1 MSLLILEILT
11 YSKLNL
17 TELYISRE
25 IGTNFEEKQFDIS
38 PKDFLRFAKEDLK
51 ENNDRGYINSLT
63 NSKRAIDCQIDET
76 FEILVNS
83 SDNFNPIVKNFLN
96 YFDFEADIPI
106 KLQII
111 NALNL
116 APSLIISKFRTLRNK
131 LEHFYQKPSIAEVK
145 EALDVADLF
154 IRSVSGKFNSVW
166 YEFKITDDKN
176 KFEINF
182 EFDPI
187 ESNFKIKLLKG
198 KEIVKEF
205 YLDANEVE
213 FWILLRLMLSI
224 DDEIEIQE
232 TFKILLKQI
241 GHPIP
246 SDKISIWLYD

>member
-11 YSKLNL
+11 YSKLDL

-25 IGTNFEEKQFDIS
+25 KGTSFEKQQFDIS

-63 NSKRAIDCQIDET
+63 NSKRAIDCQIDEI

-83 SDNFNPIVKNFLN
+83 SDNFNPIVKVFLK
-96 YFDFEADIPI
+96 YFEFEADIPI

-131 LEHFYQKPSIAEVK
+131 LEHFYQKPSIVEVK

-154 IRSVSGKFNSVW
+154 IRSVSGKSNSVW
-166 YEFKITDDKN
+166 YEFKITDDKDR
-176 KFEINF
+176 FEINF
-182 EFDPI
+182 EFDSI
-187 ESNFKIKLLKG
+187 ERKFKIKLLKG
-198 KEIVKEF
+198 EEIIKEF
-205 YLDANEVE
+205 YLTADQVE

-241 GHPIP
+241 EHPIP
-246 SDKISIWLYD
+246 SDKINIWLYD